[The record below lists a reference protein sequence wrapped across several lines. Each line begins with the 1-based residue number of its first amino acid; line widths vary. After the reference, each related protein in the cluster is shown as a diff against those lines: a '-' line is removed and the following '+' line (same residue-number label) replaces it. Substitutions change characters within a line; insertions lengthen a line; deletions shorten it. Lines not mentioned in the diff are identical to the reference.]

1 MSEPTLD
8 TLKDLLTEARY
19 FVEGYQ
25 PQNDEDQAA
34 QENLLKRMDEAL
46 PPPIIEPVEQCEK
59 DLECMRPNGHEGKCD
74 DLPF

>member
-1 MSEPTLD
+1 MSNPTLD

-34 QENLLKRMDEAL
+34 QENLLKRMDEAM
-46 PPPIIEPVEQCEK
+46 PVPPILAEACEK
-59 DLECMRPNGHEGKCD
+59 DLNCFQAKGHEGECD
-74 DLPF
+74 VLPL